1 MKILFLLMQVIET
14 CQEGAEG
21 HEEEERVRRAYKKL
35 EKWLVLCR

>member
-21 HEEEERVRRAYKKL
+21 DKEGHEEERV
-35 EKWLVLCR
+35 